1 MNRRFFT
8 DKSSETLLGRS
19 TVLIMGREHLV
30 TARKRLAAAT
40 LAAAA
45 CILAPAAALA
55 GVVVSASGP
64 SAANFPVGKTI
75 GNSERIVLRQGDV
88 LTVLDGNGTRVL
100 RGAGTYTLDRQAG
113 PSQRGTFAALTQ
125 RRTASQ
131 VRTGAVRGDDDP
143 ARPSSLWYVDVG
155 HPGTVCVVGTDRVRL
170 WRGETEGDATY
181 SLRAAGGESH
191 SVTFADGDTLAP
203 WDTGAFPITDGASF
217 ALSGPG
223 GATGGTLTFAVLETA
238 AEEPEALAQ
247 QLIEKG
253 CTQQLELLSA
263 ATMIEEG

>member
-1 MNRRFFT
+1 MASLR
-8 DKSSETLLGRS
+8 L
-19 TVLIMGREHLV
+19 
-30 TARKRLAAAT
+30 RLAAAAM
-40 LAAAA
+40 AAAA
-45 CILAPAAALA
+45 CALAPAAALA

-64 SAANFPVGKTI
+64 SATNFPVGKTI

-100 RGAGTYTLDRQAG
+100 RGAGTYTLDQQAG
-113 PSQRGTFAALTQ
+113 PSQRNTFAALTQ

-131 VRTGAVRGDDDP
+131 VRTGAVRGDNEP
-143 ARPSSLWYVDVG
+143 VHSPNLWYVDVG

-170 WRGETEGDATY
+170 WRAATEGDATY
-181 SLRAAGGESH
+181 SLRAAAGGASH

-203 WDTGAFPITDGASF
+203 WDTSAFPIADGASF
-217 ALSGPG
+217 AVSGPG
-223 GATGGTLTFAVLETA
+223 GAGDGMLTFAVLEAA

-253 CTQQLELLSA
+253 CTQQLELLSI
-263 ATMIEEG
+263 ATMVEEG

>member
-1 MNRRFFT
+1 M
-8 DKSSETLLGRS
+8 
-19 TVLIMGREHLV
+19 
-30 TARKRLAAAT
+30 RLAAAA

-45 CILAPAAALA
+45 CALVPATALA

-64 SAANFPVGKTI
+64 SAASFPVGKTI

-100 RGAGTYTLDRQAG
+100 RGAGSYTLDQQAG
-113 PSQRGTFAALTQ
+113 PSQRNTFAALTQ

-131 VRTGAVRGDDDP
+131 VRTGAVRGPNDP
-143 ARPSSLWYVDVG
+143 VHPTNLWYVDVG

-170 WRGETEGDATY
+170 WRAATEGDATY
-181 SLRAAGGESH
+181 SLRAEGGATH

-203 WDTGAFPITDGASF
+203 WDTSAFPIADGASF
-217 ALSGPG
+217 AVSGPG
-223 GATGGTLTFAVLETA
+223 GAGDGTLTFAVLEA
-238 AEEPEALAQ
+238 APEEPEALAQ
-247 QLIEKG
+247 QLIAKG
-253 CTQQLELLSA
+253 CTQQLELLST